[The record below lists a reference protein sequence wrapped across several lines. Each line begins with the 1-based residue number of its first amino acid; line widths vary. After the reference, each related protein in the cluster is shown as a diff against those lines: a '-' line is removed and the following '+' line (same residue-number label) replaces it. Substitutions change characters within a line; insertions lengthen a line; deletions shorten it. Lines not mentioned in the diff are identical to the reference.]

1 MSDSLR
7 LHELQPARLLCPW
20 DSPSKNTGTGSH
32 SFLQGIFPTQGS
44 NPGLLHGRHNLL
56 SEPPGKPFAH
66 KGTEEADK
74 SQKDRKMKARTSKV
88 SSGDWRVTCQTATL
102 IRLIC
107 AFSFGLGTPSYF
119 FRKKKRTTCRKGLSF
134 RRERSYPYLVY
145 SYPESV
151 LKGTWGV
158 PASSTG

>member
-1 MSDSLR
+1 MQHPGGMS
-7 LHELQPARLLCPW
+7 
-20 DSPSKNTGTGSH
+20 SPPLGAGAAGSRPSIPVRCYVNNT
-32 SFLQGIFPTQGS
+32 IMKTQDRDKQ